1 MPVYNVE
8 KYIEQSLR
16 SVLAQQFKDFELIV
30 VDDAS
35 PDNSIEIVERL
46 AKSDARIKIVRH
58 EFNRGLG
65 AARNTGMLYA
75 RGKYIAFVDSDDLL
89 IENAL
94 EIFHRTAEETD
105 AEVVHCTSRL
115 HRFEKADGT
124 FDYDPRRRR
133 DFNPQTGMLP
143 ADKNAR
149 LMTNYIKN
157 GMSVVVWL
165 NFFRR
170 DFLERNQLKFPSIFS
185 EDEAFFIAIQCLAE
199 RFCCIPDHLY
209 IYSRRRSSI
218 TTAKSSERAAKGVSS
233 LIDGSRYIIDA
244 MSRLPE
250 DVLSSEVKSYCL
262 QTFIRR
268 MLSNYVLRFHDIND
282 LLRAE
287 TIKNFIQALRPSFIE
302 NAEVAARL
310 IQTFA
315 MQLEAENNRNE
326 QSSSEPAF
334 VKDIN
339 RDEIRNGIFVDS
351 RRKKLWNVMI
361 ELILEVARICKKHNI
376 RWFAYGGTLLGAA
389 RHRGFIPWDDDV
401 DLIMFRPDYEKFKR
415 VAAKE
420 LNPNY
425 YLDLWYNYAW
435 QGEPNPEHLPVVERR
450 GGWPIGCSFLKIRDN
465 RTTFFSS
472 AMLRPEIHNG
482 IFIDIFPLDSV
493 PPFKNRKQNINFET
507 AREITLAAFFPQV
520 LAKAIDNNEELILDG
535 DDLKKL
541 LSLPYK
547 QRALALE
554 NYLAEIYV
562 ESEYGYWFYSH
573 VLRGKRMKMQAYQ
586 ETIELPFEQ
595 ITLPAPRD
603 YNEVL
608 TAIYGDWR
616 KPVYRQKHYTDVYSV
631 DIPYTEYFAEMQ

>member
-1 MPVYNVE
+1 MEKTPAISVIVPVYNVE
-8 KYIEQSLR
+8 RYVESSVR
-16 SVLAQQFKDFELIV
+16 SVLDQTFGDFELIV

-105 AEVVHCTSRL
+105 AEVVRCTSRL

-185 EDEAFFIAIQCLAE
+185 EDEAFFIAMQCLAE

-268 MLSNYVLRFHDIND
+268 MLSNYVLRFHDISRTSFKPCARVSSKMQKLPRDSFRHSQCNSKQ
-282 LLRAE
+282 RIIE
-287 TIKNFIQALRPSFIE
+287 TNNPRPT
-302 NAEVAARL
+302 L
-310 IQTFA
+310 H
-315 MQLEAENNRNE
+315 L
-326 QSSSEPAF
+326 
-334 VKDIN
+334 
-339 RDEIRNGIFVDS
+339 S
-351 RRKKLWNVMI
+351 RISIATR
-361 ELILEVARICKKHNI
+361 
-376 RWFAYGGTLLGAA
+376 
-389 RHRGFIPWDDDV
+389 
-401 DLIMFRPDYEKFKR
+401 
-415 VAAKE
+415 
-420 LNPNY
+420 
-425 YLDLWYNYAW
+425 
-435 QGEPNPEHLPVVERR
+435 
-450 GGWPIGCSFLKIRDN
+450 S
-465 RTTFFSS
+465 
-472 AMLRPEIHNG
+472 
-482 IFIDIFPLDSV
+482 
-493 PPFKNRKQNINFET
+493 ET
-507 AREITLAAFFPQV
+507 AFLSTV
-520 LAKAIDNNEELILDG
+520 DAKSCG
-535 DDLKKL
+535 
-541 LSLPYK
+541 
-547 QRALALE
+547 
-554 NYLAEIYV
+554 
-562 ESEYGYWFYSH
+562 
-573 VLRGKRMKMQAYQ
+573 M
-586 ETIELPFEQ
+586 
-595 ITLPAPRD
+595 
-603 YNEVL
+603 
-608 TAIYGDWR
+608 
-616 KPVYRQKHYTDVYSV
+616 
-631 DIPYTEYFAEMQ
+631 